1 MYGVTST
8 VAAIAL
14 QIDTAAVV
22 ARLGGYATNVIGF
35 VLGFVLTYLLGKLI
49 LLPLAHRVL
58 NRRGFDRT
66 VLSLADSVL
75 AALVVVLA
83 ISIGFMAAGFPRF
96 LTAVATLGGAL
107 ALAIGFAAQD
117 LIGNFVAGVFIIKD
131 KPFEVGDWIEW
142 NDNAGRVE
150 DIDLRVSRVRTFDNE
165 RVTVPNS
172 ELANNAIT
180 NPVAYDTLRQKFVF
194 GIGYDD
200 DIDHATDCI
209 LEEAE
214 EIDGILADPAPS
226 VRVTELGDSA
236 VGLQSRFWIDEPDR
250 GDFVRVR
257 SEYVQTVKERFDAEG
272 IDMPYVHR
280 QLTGEVEVLESVAGD
295 VVGPVDTPA
304 ATDGEGDGD

>member
-1 MYGVTST
+1 MNGVTPAG
-8 VAAIAL
+8 AALAL
-14 QIDTAAVV
+14 QIDTATVLD
-22 ARLGGYATNVIGF
+22 RLGGYATNAIGF
-35 VLGFVLTYLLGKLI
+35 VLGFLITYLLGTLI
-49 LLPLAHRVL
+49 LMPLVRRVL
-58 NRRGFDRT
+58 ERRGFDRT
-66 VLSLADSVL
+66 VLSLGNSVMGV
-75 AALVVVLA
+75 LVVVLA
-83 ISIGFMAAGFPRF
+83 VSIGFMAAGFPRF

-107 ALAIGFAAQD
+107 ALALGFAAQD

-142 NDNAGRVE
+142 DDNAGRVE

-165 RVTVPNS
+165 RVTVPNG

-194 GIGYDD
+194 GIGYDN

-214 EIDGILADPAPS
+214 AVDGILADPAPS

-236 VGLQSRFWIDEPDR
+236 VGLRSRFWIDEPDR

-257 SEYVQTVKERFDAEG
+257 SAYVQAVKERFDEEG

-280 QLTGEVEVLESVAGD
+280 QLTGEVEVLESVAAEAVPGETVAGD
-295 VVGPVDTPA
+295 DA
-304 ATDGEGDGD
+304 

>member
-1 MYGVTST
+1 MNGVTPADAT
-8 VAAIAL
+8 LAL
-14 QIDTAAVV
+14 QIDTATVLD
-22 ARLGGYATNVIGF
+22 RLGGYATNAIGF
-35 VLGFVLTYLLGKLI
+35 VLGFLITYLLGTLI
-49 LLPLAHRVL
+49 LMPLVRRVL
-58 NRRGFDRT
+58 ERRGFDRT
-66 VLSLADSVL
+66 VLSLGNSVMGV
-75 AALVVVLA
+75 LVVVLA
-83 ISIGFMAAGFPRF
+83 VSIGFMAAGFPRF

-107 ALAIGFAAQD
+107 ALALGFAAQD

-131 KPFEVGDWIEW
+131 RPFEVGDWIEW
-142 NDNAGRVE
+142 DDNAGRVE

-165 RVTVPNS
+165 RVTVPNGD
-172 ELANNAIT
+172 LANNAIT

-214 EIDGILADPAPS
+214 AVDGILADPAPS

-257 SEYVQTVKERFDAEG
+257 SAYVQAVKERFDEEG

-280 QLTGEVEVLESVAGD
+280 QLTGEVEVLESVAAEAVPGETVAGD
-295 VVGPVDTPA
+295 DA
-304 ATDGEGDGD
+304 